1 MVAFLA
7 ALGPLLGALKAGGAA
22 AASGAGGLAAGAGKL
37 AAAHP
42 GIAKLGLQA
51 LGGGLTQQ
59 FGGDDAY
66 QMYMQQLLANQ
77 NNKSQQIGSQ
87 GLPGTTIT
95 N

>member
-22 AASGAGGLAAGAGKL
+22 VGGLASGAGKL
-37 AAAHP
+37 AASHP

-66 QMYMQQLLANQ
+66 QMYMQQLLANRQ
-77 NNKSQQIGSQ
+77 NGSNVIGNPGQ
-87 GLPGTTIT
+87 LPT